1 MTSSLLTAPST
12 STSLKG
18 YARFVEQTARTR
30 RSDGVFMSMGLES
43 DDVKELV
50 SALWEIVDGYGHEGE
65 DLVGDDRMDEGDE

>member
-12 STSLKG
+12 STQLMG

-30 RSDGVFMSMGLES
+30 RSDGALMNMGLES

-50 SALWEIVDGYGHEGE
+50 SALWEIVDGY
-65 DLVGDDRMDEGDE
+65 VPYSTCI